1 MPHDPRSPDAD
12 DEYEL
17 EAPDESVEQL
27 ARQRAAAEFREATD
41 SLAIDDAQRA
51 MEERHML
58 DPSDDFQFQFQT
70 KHLLIAT
77 AVLAIGLTL
86 AKLTNGFAV
95 LMVGTTVALIITHWY
110 LNRREQQRL
119 DEASRRRAEA
129 VRKLRDRQATE
140 NIGGPAPTM
149 YDEELEEA
157 DAEFEAAVEETRFRL
172 KFSFLDM
179 MIAITVAAVVM
190 GIGAALSLALGP
202 EGGSKALAV
211 VLGLVAVTGLLTYAL
226 GVQPPARVV
235 MVWWVTL
242 LLYIVVCVLQAI
254 GTLGGAAA

>member
-1 MPHDPRSPDAD
+1 MPHDPHSAADD

-17 EAPDESVEQL
+17 EAPDEDVLEH
-27 ARQRAAAEFREATD
+27 ARKRAAADFRQATD
-41 SLAIDDAQRA
+41 SLEIDNAQRA

-110 LNRREQQRL
+110 LNRREQKRL
-119 DEASRRRAEA
+119 DEASARRAEA
-129 VRKLRDRQATE
+129 VRKLRERQATE
-140 NIGGPAPTM
+140 NIGGPPPTM

-157 DAEFEAAVEETRFRL
+157 DAEFEAAVEESRFRL
-172 KFSFLDM
+172 SFSFQDM
-179 MIAITVAAVVM
+179 MIAVTVAAVVM
-190 GIGAALSLALGP
+190 GIGAAI
-202 EGGSKALAV
+202 GSKALAV

-254 GTLGGAAA
+254 GTLGGAGA

>member
-1 MPHDPRSPDAD
+1 MPHEPLSHDAD
-12 DEYEL
+12 DDYEL

-27 ARQRAAAEFREATD
+27 ARQRAAAEFRHATD
-41 SLAIDDAQRA
+41 SLEIDNAQRA

-58 DPSDDFQFQFQT
+58 DPSDSFQFQFQT

-110 LNRREQQRL
+110 LNRREQQRI
-119 DEASRRRAEA
+119 DEAAARRAEV
-129 VRKLRDRQATE
+129 VRRSRERQATE
-140 NIGGPAPTM
+140 NIGGPPTM

-157 DAEFEAAVEETRFRL
+157 DAELEAAVQESRFRL
-172 KFSFLDM
+172 SFSFQDM
-179 MIAITVAAVVM
+179 MIAVTVAAVVM
-190 GIGAALSLALGP
+190 GIGAAIGA
-202 EGGSKALAV
+202 KALAV
-211 VLGLVAVTGLLTYAL
+211 VLGLVAVTGLLTYAV